1 MPKNLYDIKMSD
13 LTEDEIAGGESEAE
27 ASKVLKETEP
37 KAAAPKPKSPD
48 RPYKKVSPDRPY
60 KKMSSDEFVVPA
72 SATSNRLAKGGKISG
87 YAKGGKVKVS
97 KVRGDGCC
105 TKGHTKGR
113 MI

>member
-1 MPKNLYDIKMSD
+1 MPKNPYDIKMSD

-27 ASKVLKETEP
+27 ASKTLKEAEP
-37 KAAAPKPKSPD
+37 KAAAPAKPKPKSPD

-60 KKMSSDEFVVPA
+60 RKM
-72 SATSNRLAKGGKISG
+72 AKGG
-87 YAKGGKVKVS
+87 